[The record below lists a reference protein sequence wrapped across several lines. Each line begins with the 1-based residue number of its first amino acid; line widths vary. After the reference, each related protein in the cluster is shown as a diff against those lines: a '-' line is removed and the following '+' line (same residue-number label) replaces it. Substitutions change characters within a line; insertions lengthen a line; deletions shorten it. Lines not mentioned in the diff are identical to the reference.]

1 MNVERSRVTVAL
13 LAVLLVLAAV
23 PGLAAA
29 ETRSGGTVVVA
40 AGETVN
46 EDLTAFG
53 GNVVVRGTVN
63 GDLTAFAGNVVVTG
77 TVTGDVEAVGG
88 NVRVE
93 GDVGGDLTGAAGT
106 LLIGP
111 EATIDGNVEF
121 GAGTATVRGE
131 IAGDAAIGADEL
143 TVGPSAVIGGN
154 LEHDAETFDRS
165 PDAEIGGSVTRNE
178 DLGGGEFVPGPVL
191 PNWIGAAYGF
201 LVNLLFGA
209 LLLLVLPGFSGGVA
223 RRAID
228 RPLYMGGYG
237 LLVLIAVPILL
248 VLFAITIIG
257 IPITILGALVF
268 ALVVWIAYLYGAFA
282 VGAWLVSL
290 ADSRNP
296 WLALVVGL
304 LVVAL
309 VGLVPFLGGLV
320 QFLVSLLGLGALAA
334 ALRAAWRGRR
344 GASPRFPATA
354 DGSEPAGDA
363 TR

>member
-1 MNVERSRVTVAL
+1 MNASRILAALVVAL
-13 LAVLLVLAAV
+13 VVLAAV

-29 ETRSGGTVVVA
+29 ETRSGGSVVVGE
-40 AGETVN
+40 GETVD
-46 EDLTAFG
+46 EDLTAFA

-63 GDLTAFAGNVVVTG
+63 GDLTVFAGNVVVTG
-77 TVTGDVEAVGG
+77 TVTGDVEATGG
-88 NVRVE
+88 NVRVN
-93 GDVGGDLTGAAGT
+93 GDVGGGLTGAAGT
-106 LLIGP
+106 LTVGP
-111 EATIDGNVEF
+111 EAAIDGDVQF
-121 GAGTATVRGE
+121 GAGTAVVRGE
-131 IAGDAAIGADEL
+131 IAGDAAIGADDL
-143 TVGPSAVIGGN
+143 TVGPTAAIGGD
-154 LEHDAETFDRS
+154 LEYDAGSFDRS
-165 PDAEIGGSVTRNE
+165 PDARIGGAVTRNE
-178 DLGGGEFVPGPVL
+178 DLGQGEFAPVPAV
-191 PNWIGAAYGF
+191 PNWIGALYGF

-209 LLLLVLPGFSGGVA
+209 LLLLVLPGFSGDVA

-248 VLFAITIIG
+248 VLFAITIVG
-257 IPITILGALVF
+257 IPITLLGALLF
-268 ALVVWIAYLYGAFA
+268 ALAVWIAYLYGAFA

-344 GASPRFPATA
+344 GTSPRVPAEPATG
-354 DGSEPAGDA
+354 GSEPAGDA
-363 TR
+363 AR